1 MKHEGIHTSMTERI
15 ISAAIE
21 VHRHLGPGLLEST
34 YENALCYEFEL
45 RGISVVRQVAVPLFY
60 KGRLI
65 SEHRPDVIVE
75 ACVVVEIK
83 SVARLEPV
91 HWAQVLTYLRVT
103 GARVGLII
111 NFNVPILTRGVK
123 RIVL

>member
-1 MKHEGIHTSMTERI
+1 MKYDGIHSLMTERI

-21 VHRHLGPGLLEST
+21 VHRHLGPGLLENV

-45 RGISVVRQVAVPLFY
+45 RGISVARQVAVPLFY

-75 ACVVVEIK
+75 GCVVVEIK
-83 SVARLEPV
+83 SVVRLEAV

-103 GARVGLII
+103 STRVGL
-111 NFNVPILTRGVK
+111 
-123 RIVL
+123 